1 MSNLTRW
8 TPMRDLVSMSEAM
21 NRLFDEAFV
30 MPHSGGMGMN
40 SPKVDVVEN
49 ADNIVVK
56 AEMPGFNAENVD
68 CRVEGNLL
76 MLRGEYKQENEK
88 QEGQYHM
95 RERRQGNFARSIPLP
110 AEVTTDKAHAEF
122 ENGVLT
128 LTLPKNEAAKP
139 KRISINAKSGNNNAS
154 NKK

>member
-21 NRLFDEAFV
+21 NRLFDEAFI
-30 MPHSGGMGMN
+30 MPRDGGMSMT

-49 ADNIVVK
+49 ADNIIVK
-56 AEMPGFNAENVD
+56 AEMPGFDPNNVD
-68 CRVEGNLL
+68 CRVEGNML

-95 RERRQGNFARSIPLP
+95 RERRQGSFARSIPLP
-110 AEVTTDKAHAEF
+110 TEVDADKANAEF

-139 KRISINAKSGNNNAS
+139 KRISINAKSVSNNG